1 MLARLSANR
10 FLLENGQEQLD
21 RVAKELAEFRQNNQ
35 SLAGALQSGSRQ
47 SQAQELVAL
56 IDTYE
61 AAFADVSKLIFHRNT
76 IIAERLD
83 PVGLPAAADL
93 ESVQA
98 AALAAQDAPGRRAA
112 AALCSA
118 LWTGVARANAPR
130 MRGLVSSRPAGRRH
144 PT

>member
-1 MLARLSANR
+1 MESAKTDGNAVAGYDAGLAVRILMLARLYANR
-10 FLLENGQEQLD
+10 FLIENGQEQLD

-47 SQAQELVAL
+47 SQALVAL

-61 AAFADVSKLIFHRNT
+61 AAFADVSKLIFHRNA

-83 PVGLPAAADL
+83 PVGLQAAADL

-98 AALAAQDAPGRRAA
+98 AEIGRAH
-112 AALCSA
+112 
-118 LWTGVARANAPR
+118 V
-130 MRGLVSSRPAGRRH
+130 
-144 PT
+144 